1 MCENH
6 FQTSAHGFA
15 YLPGSQHDQD
25 HEQFVQYPISTSTSS
40 SSPLTLH
47 TFMSPSLPESHFQ
60 GSGILGWDDM
70 VDNSDVQNSIHG
82 LSQLGKHK
90 HDNGYP
96 DRPCL
101 DSQLGMKNKSW
112 RELGRYL
119 PLSQHGR
126 PQPQYCP
133 GDNFTIQ
140 HPTLSHR
147 DSSSLSTSE
156 CVSPS
161 LPESSYTGFPA
172 TDGNEIEDNS
182 DMQSNSYSTLEAR
195 SPRVENGMPYN
206 SFTITGGI
214 HNYQAAELGQNLAV
228 PGHDSTTNVASP
240 FGPPVTELCNPF
252 YSPNHDAL
260 LVERQPDYSANSYSG
275 IGSHFPL
282 DKTPV
287 FEGNPFMDPV
297 FSQDLSTAVYLNPD
311 SIAAGQPSSEYDL
324 EDFNLNLS
332 TDLPVPPTV
341 LTARAHL
348 NSPCCEVSIPITH
361 TDRAVMPTKAT
372 TWTASAMDYL

>member
-1 MCENH
+1 
-6 FQTSAHGFA
+6 
-15 YLPGSQHDQD
+15 
-25 HEQFVQYPISTSTSS
+25 
-40 SSPLTLH
+40 
-47 TFMSPSLPESHFQ
+47 
-60 GSGILGWDDM
+60 
-70 VDNSDVQNSIHG
+70 
-82 LSQLGKHK
+82 
-90 HDNGYP
+90 
-96 DRPCL
+96 
-101 DSQLGMKNKSW
+101 
-112 RELGRYL
+112 
-119 PLSQHGR
+119 
-126 PQPQYCP
+126 
-133 GDNFTIQ
+133 
-140 HPTLSHR
+140 
-147 DSSSLSTSE
+147 
-156 CVSPS
+156 
-161 LPESSYTGFPA
+161 
-172 TDGNEIEDNS
+172 
-182 DMQSNSYSTLEAR
+182 MQSNSYSTLEAR

-282 DKTPV
+282 DKTPA

-324 EDFNLNLS
+324 VDFHLNLS

-341 LTARAHL
+341 LVGRAHL
-348 NSPCCEVSIPITH
+348 NSPCCEVSIPTTH
-361 TDRAVMPTKAT
+361 TDRTVMPTK
-372 TWTASAMDYL
+372 